1 MAPHIP
7 QAVCGLPGGP
17 FPLNRFARETWANRY
32 APLGARRRSGVGLLP
47 QAVCGLPGD
56 PFSLNRFARETRAN
70 RYAPLG
76 ARRRSGVG
84 LLPQAVC
91 GLPGG
96 PFPLNRFARETRAN
110 RYAPLGARRR
120 SGVGPVWRGDCK
132 SRTSVGLFPC
142 WFFLLIYRG
151 LLAPFV
157 RLRWRCCPTWPSALA
172 DMASRMVRTP
182 RR

>member
-1 MAPHIP
+1 MSVSRCRPSGSRHSR
-7 QAVCGLPGGP
+7 GLPHFSFPCPQYTTTPPQNQRAGRGRRPCRVAPAVQP
-17 FPLNRFARETWANRY
+17 FQ
-32 APLGARRRSGVGLLP
+32 RRRG
-47 QAVCGLPGD
+47 
-56 PFSLNRFARETRAN
+56 
-70 RYAPLG
+70 AP
-76 ARRRSGVG
+76 
-84 LLPQAVC
+84 PQAVC

-132 SRTSVGLFPC
+132 SRTSVGPFPR

-157 RLRWRCCPTWPSALA
+157 RLRWRCYPLWPSALA